1 MTELVGLSPQEVELR
16 RAHGEAN
23 RVRLDSSRSYRDIL
37 FTNFFNPINLL
48 LFSIGVI
55 QIAIGRWGDAAAG
68 VGIILFNVVVSV
80 VQEIRAK
87 RQLDRIA
94 LLTRPRVTVLRSSIE
109 SRVDPSELVK
119 GDLLVVRPGDQ
130 FVVDGALV
138 SDDEIEVDESLLTGE
153 SDHVVKRKGDM
164 LLSGSFCVTGQAI
177 CEATRVGEESYAN
190 RLTREARHFQLAHTP
205 LQREINLILRLLLLV
220 TTFLAGV
227 EFIGALVS
235 ALPFMRVVQGAAVI
249 AGLIPNG
256 LIFMVFLAYAMGAL
270 KIAQGGA
277 LVQQANAVE
286 SLSNVT
292 VLCTDKTG
300 TLTTNKSVLDRLF
313 SVGVS
318 ERELKYLLGDYA
330 ASVQAS
336 NRTNDALHAAIPGTA
351 RPKVDEVPFSSARKW
366 SALAFRDGPCGT
378 YVLGAPEI
386 LVEHLELGT
395 LAANQ
400 LREWAD
406 SGLRVLA
413 FARNSDCHML
423 HDGSG
428 KPVLPVLEL
437 FGLVALREELRP
449 HLAETLTAF
458 KSHGIS
464 LKIISG
470 DNPHTVAA
478 LAKQAGFAQELRC
491 VSGPEL
497 AKMDP
502 VAFAQAA
509 RDNNIFGRIA
519 PEQKERLVEVLAQA
533 GHYVAMIG
541 DGVNDVLSLKKANLG
556 IAMESG
562 SPATRAVADMVLL
575 GDSFAAL
582 PLAFREG
589 QRIINGM
596 KNILRLFLTR
606 VLYSALLIV
615 AISIIGL
622 GFPFIPKHNAL
633 LAFLTVGVPTLG
645 INLWARPGPVTRKS
659 MLREIAH
666 FVLPAAI
673 AVTSFG
679 LLVYMGAFYAST
691 TSLIQVDVTPEAI
704 AGFAH
709 LAGITYDISSPS
721 QYIIEVSHLVAQTA
735 LTAFAVLVG
744 SALVVFVE
752 PPVAWFVGGNEFS
765 GDWRPTILSGGMLL
779 VFLVIVIVPPL
790 RTAFEIMPLSP
801 LWYAAIA
808 LVALMC
814 MLFLRGAWRGRWL
827 ERFLGMEF

>member
-1 MTELVGLSPQEVELR
+1 MTELVGLSPQDVELR
-16 RAHGEAN
+16 RARGETN

-37 FTNFFNPINLL
+37 FTNFFNPINIL

-130 FVVDGALV
+130 FVVDGVLA

-153 SDHVVKRKGDM
+153 SDHVAKRKGDT
-164 LLSGSFCVTGQAI
+164 LLSGSFCVTGQGI
-177 CEATRVGEESYAN
+177 YEATRVGEESYAN
-190 RLTREARHFQLAHTP
+190 RLTREARHFQLAQTP
-205 LQREINLILRLLLLV
+205 LQCEINFILRLLLLL

-256 LIFMVFLAYAMGAL
+256 LIFMVVLAYAMGAL

-300 TLTTNKSVLDRLF
+300 TLTTNKIVLDRLF
-313 SVGVS
+313 PVGVS
-318 ERELKYLLGDYA
+318 ERELKKLLGDYA
-330 ASVQAS
+330 TNVQAS
-336 NRTNDALHAAIPGTA
+336 NRTNDALRAALPGTA
-351 RPKVDEVPFSSARKW
+351 RPKVNEVPFSSARKW
-366 SALAFRDGPCGT
+366 SALALRDGT
-378 YVLGAPEI
+378 FVLGAPEI
-386 LVEHLELGT
+386 LAVHLKLGT

-423 HDGSG
+423 HDESG
-428 KPVLPVLEL
+428 EPVLPSLEL
-437 FGLVALREELRP
+437 IGLVALREELRP

-458 KSHGIS
+458 KSYGIS

-478 LAKQAGFAQELRC
+478 LAKQAGFAQELHC

-502 VAFAQAA
+502 ATFAQAA
-509 RDNNIFGRIA
+509 RDNNIFGRIT
-519 PEQKERLVEVLAQA
+519 PEQKERLVQVLAQA

-556 IAMESG
+556 IAMQSG

-606 VLYSALLIV
+606 VIYSALLIV

-645 INLWARPGPVTRKS
+645 LNVWARPGPVTRKS

-666 FVLPAAI
+666 FVLPAAF

-679 LLVYMGAFYAST
+679 LLVYLGAFYAST

-721 QYIIEVSHLVAQTA
+721 QYILEVSQLVAQTA

-752 PPVAWFVGGNEFS
+752 PPVAWFVGGNDLS
-765 GDWRPTILSGGMLL
+765 GDWRPTILSGVMLF
-779 VFLVIVIVPPL
+779 VFFVIVSVPPL

-801 LWYAAIA
+801 LWYAALA
-808 LVALMC
+808 LVAIAC
-814 MLFLRGAWRGRWL
+814 ILFLRAAWRGRWL